1 MNRQRR
7 DRSWRRRRL
16 RGTRRDADTGGQA
29 EQQRDREQMAHDG
42 FLLIVM
48 VAAWYDSRPW
58 SPLPDLP
65 RRRFAPICRIA
76 EALLEMIDEQACAPR
91 QVAARSEEH
100 PSELQTLMSTSYAGF
115 CLKKTKTHT
124 DKTI

>member
-1 MNRQRR
+1 MRIS
-7 DRSWRRRRL
+7 DWSSDVCSSDL
-16 RGTRRDADTGGQA
+16 TGGQA

-76 EALLEMIDEQACAPR
+76 EALLELIDAQSCAPR
-91 QVAARSEEH
+91 QVAAFGKQRLDAVRRRSEGARGGKGEC
-100 PSELQTLMSTSYAGF
+100 STLRTWVSQ
-115 CLKKTKTHT
+115 
-124 DKTI
+124 